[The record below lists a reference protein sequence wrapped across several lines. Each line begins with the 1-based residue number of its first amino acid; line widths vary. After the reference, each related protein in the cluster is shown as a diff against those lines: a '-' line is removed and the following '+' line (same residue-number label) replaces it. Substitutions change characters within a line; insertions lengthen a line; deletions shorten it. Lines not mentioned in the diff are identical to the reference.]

1 MMPMPVDEELQQFW
15 EAYVAAYRAADASAL
30 GAMFTPDAELH
41 SPYAPPARGRHEIAA
56 LHATWT
62 QGHAEAGDKKMRVI
76 QAGMSGD
83 LAWSLASYSEGLETG
98 NGTSVSV
105 FEKQSDGSWLIR
117 MCSLNSTD

>member
-1 MMPMPVDEELQQFW
+1 MAIHEELQRFW
-15 EAYVAAYRAADASAL
+15 EAYVAAYRAADALAL
-30 GAMFTPDAELH
+30 GAMFTHDAELH
-41 SPYAPPARGRHEIAA
+41 SPYAPPARGRDEIAA

-62 QGHAEAGDKKMRVI
+62 EGHGEAGDKEMRVI
-76 QAGMSGD
+76 QAGVSGQ

-105 FEKQSDGSWLIR
+105 FEQQGNGSWLIR